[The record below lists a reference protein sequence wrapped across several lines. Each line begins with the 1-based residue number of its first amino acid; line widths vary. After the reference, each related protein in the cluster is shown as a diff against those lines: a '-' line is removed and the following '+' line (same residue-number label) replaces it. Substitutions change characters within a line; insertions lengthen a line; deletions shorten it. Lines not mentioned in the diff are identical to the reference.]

1 MNKYEVGSWSN
12 HRMAVHKA
20 LIRATNLCLHGSCNS
35 YQALINTFT
44 SSYLLSIAIKF
55 EIIITN
61 CTVKISKFA
70 FAVSS
75 MNTVVL
81 HSQRMWLESTQ
92 FWAQHTGTTQITI
105 ILKYIHCT
113 ICMHRHSFVLYR
125 SPYVYSSTFL
135 W

>member
-20 LIRATNLCLHGSCNS
+20 LIRATNLCLHGSRNRV
-35 YQALINTFT
+35 
-44 SSYLLSIAIKF
+44 IKF

-61 CTVKISKFA
+61 FTVKISKFA

-75 MNTVVL
+75 MNTVVP
-81 HSQRMWLESTQ
+81 HSQCMWLESTQ

-113 ICMHRHSFVLYR
+113 ICMHRHCFVLYR